1 MSSVPEADVVVAGA
15 GPAGSTAAYVAASAG
30 LRTVLLE
37 KRGPPRDKTCGGL
50 LTRACVGKVRS
61 IYGAEVPEEVQVPPS
76 PLPTFVVPPS
86 GPANGFVVPHEDVLN
101 VTRRRFDGWLA
112 SRAVQAGARLLPD
125 HELLGYDPDDHG
137 LVARISG
144 RGGVRTIH
152 TRLLIGADGVYS
164 AVRAQLRPRPHRDRA
179 YYIQEY
185 HPRTGRLEDMFYLL
199 YRGEVS
205 PIYAYAM
212 PKGETMCLGIGVHAS
227 VPPTF
232 DVGMARFKAW
242 LAKDFG
248 FEDRGVLHREGYSVP
263 FGNVVFGE
271 GTVLLAGDAAGFCYP
286 PTGEGITFAVESGA
300 EAAKAILQ
308 DAEGASD
315 RYASRMRSVAEAVE
329 AAAARTLVM
338 TDTERERRIETKA
351 GL

>member
-1 MSSVPEADVVVAGA
+1 MTAAPEADVIVVGA

-50 LTRACVGKVRS
+50 VTRACVERVRS
-61 IYGAEVPEEVQVPPS
+61 IYGTEVPEEVQIPPS

-86 GPANGFVVPHEDVLN
+86 GPVNGFRVPHEDVLN
-101 VTRRRFDGWLA
+101 VTRRKFDSWLA
-112 SRAVQAGARLLPD
+112 SRAVDAGAELLPD
-125 HELLGYDPDDHG
+125 REFLGFGRDDER
-137 LVARISG
+137 LVARIAEP
-144 RGGVRTIH
+144 GGVGTIRTNF
-152 TRLLIGADGVYS
+152 LIGADGVYS
-164 AVRAQLRPRPHRDRA
+164 VVRAQLRPRPHLDRA

-185 HPRTGRLEDMFYLL
+185 YPRTGHLEDMFYLL

-212 PKGETMCLGIGVHAS
+212 PKGDRLCLGIGVHTS

-232 DVGMARFKAW
+232 GVGMSRFKTW
-242 LAKDFG
+242 LARDFG
-248 FEDRGVLHREGYSVP
+248 FEDRGVVRREGYCVP

-271 GTVLLAGDAAGFCYP
+271 GAVLLAGDAAGFCYP

-300 EAAKAILQ
+300 EAARAILPS
-308 DAEGASD
+308 DEGAMN
-315 RYASRMRSVAEAVE
+315 RYASRMRGVADAVE
-329 AAAARTLVM
+329 AASARTLTL
-338 TDTERERRIETKA
+338 TDAERERRIGTKA